1 MYHHLSTNIE
11 NYTLFLD
18 NSESEDAL
26 KEGDISSASDFSI
39 TLNPALDLSPLL
51 YLKSTEGELC
61 IKELFIDN
69 LPICFTESET
79 IDVKVNIP
87 PSSVVFNMQF
97 NIHKT
102 NNLNN
107 KLFQLAIGDFCCSEP
122 QLALDYINNILR
134 YTLNHEIMRRFV
146 IASLDCDIFE
156 SDYLH
161 TLSKSE
167 SQLIKHYLSI
177 AVYCRHKV
185 HDVLCNKISLVDDIS
200 GLTLPPD
207 PRYKFTEEDESK
219 VLNASTCLRSKA
231 DRPKGVIP
239 SNIDTSLFY
248 DVDISTTAVT
258 NPIEPDELK
267 TLKLKV
273 EETTENW
280 LDLLGVLEL
289 EANGRLSKKNRDSI
303 TGYVDSNK
311 NLIQHAI
318 KAHSI
323 LSIQL
328 EQSDRR
334 TKAARGVFQGNFLVL
349 SLDESRLKTRFRF
362 NPTLFLPPDNTSVE
376 VKFGQHMSYALG
388 ARSGILQI
396 GPLQASAAASG
407 SPKLTEHILH
417 TNQLPPASITVMPRL
432 LYVASDIIASQSR
445 DMWLKSTPYNDYS
458 LIFCA
463 TVDDQA
469 ISSRV
474 ISKRADEEVFYKIH
488 RLNNVLECFQ
498 LKILDHNFHKLIFPR
513 ASRTR
518 VSLVIKPVSMEES

>member
-1 MYHHLSTNIE
+1 MYHHLSTNIN

-18 NSESEDAL
+18 NSESENAL
-26 KEGDISSASDFSI
+26 EEGDISSASDFSI

-61 IKELFIDN
+61 IRELFIDN

-79 IDVKVNIP
+79 IDVTVNVP
-87 PSSVVFNMQF
+87 PSSVVFNIQF
-97 NIHKT
+97 NVHKT

-107 KLFQLAIGDFCCSEP
+107 RLFQLSVGDFCCSEP
-122 QLALDYINNILR
+122 QLALDYVNNLLR
-134 YTLNHEIMRRFV
+134 YSLNHEIMRRFV
-146 IASLDCDIFE
+146 IASLDCNIFE

-161 TLSKSE
+161 TLSRSE
-167 SQLIKHYLSI
+167 TLLIKHYLSI
-177 AVYCRHKV
+177 AVYCRHKI
-185 HDVLCNKISLVDDIS
+185 HGILCKKIGLVDDIS
-200 GLTLPPD
+200 KLTLPSD
-207 PRYKFTEEDESK
+207 PRYTFTEEDESK
-219 VLNASTCLRSKA
+219 VLNASTCLRSRA
-231 DRPKGVIP
+231 DIPKGAIT
-239 SNIDTSLFY
+239 SNVDTSVFY
-248 DVDISTTAVT
+248 GVDISTTA
-258 NPIEPDELK
+258 IAAGGSAKLK
-267 TLKLKV
+267 AATSKV
-273 EETTENW
+273 EEATENW
-280 LDLLGVLEL
+280 LDLLGVLEV
-289 EANGRLSKKNRDSI
+289 EANGRLSTKNVNTI
-303 TGYVDSNK
+303 TGYATSNK
-311 NLIQHAI
+311 HLIHHAI

-323 LSIQL
+323 LGIQL
-328 EQSDRR
+328 EQSDKR
-334 TKAARGVFQGNFLVL
+334 TKAAKGVFQGNFLVL

-362 NPTLFLPPDNTSVE
+362 NPNLFLPPDNTSVE
-376 VKFGQHMSYALG
+376 IKFGEHMSYALG

-396 GPLQASAAASG
+396 GPVHAGTAASG

-445 DMWLKSTPYNDYS
+445 DMWLRSTPYNDYS

-474 ISKRADEEVFYKIH
+474 ISKRADEDIFYKIQ

-513 ASRTR
+513 SSRTR
-518 VSLVIKPVSMEES
+518 VNLVIKPVSMEES